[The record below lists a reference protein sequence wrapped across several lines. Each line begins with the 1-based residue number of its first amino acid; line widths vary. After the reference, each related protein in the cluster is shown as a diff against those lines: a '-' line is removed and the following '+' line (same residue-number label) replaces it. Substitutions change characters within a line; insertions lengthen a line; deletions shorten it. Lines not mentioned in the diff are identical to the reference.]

1 VNGDGGKPGRL
12 TELFSFDRYIR
23 SEGHRGGGSG
33 FGRSSG
39 GYGDSGG
46 IARRNDRFNGRVEK
60 NGFGGMGGRNKSSLD
75 EQQLRRINWS
85 QETLAPLRK
94 NFYKASATTLARPRA
109 EIEAYQ
115 RKHEVTVRGHDTPT
129 TIFDFNEVG
138 FPSYITT
145 ELSRQGFKA
154 PTVIQSQSWP
164 IAMSGRDLVGIAQT
178 GSGKSTW
185 RL

>member
-1 VNGDGGKPGRL
+1 MFR
-12 TELFSFDRYIR
+12 RYIR
-23 SEGHRGGGSG
+23 SEGHQGHRGGGSG
-33 FGRSSG
+33 FSRSSG
-39 GYGDSGG
+39 GYGGGSGG
-46 IARRNDRFNGRVEK
+46 IARRDDRFNGRIEK
-60 NGFGGMGGRNKSSLD
+60 NGYGSGRSKSSLD

-94 NFYKASATTLARPRA
+94 NFYKPAPSVIARSRA

-115 RKHEVTVRGHDTPT
+115 RKNEVTVRGHDAPV

-145 ELSRQGFKA
+145 ELSRQGFKQ

-178 GSGKSTW
+178 GSGKKTCS
-185 RL
+185 L

>member
-1 VNGDGGKPGRL
+1 
-12 TELFSFDRYIR
+12 
-23 SEGHRGGGSG
+23 
-33 FGRSSG
+33 
-39 GYGDSGG
+39 
-46 IARRNDRFNGRVEK
+46 
-60 NGFGGMGGRNKSSLD
+60 LD

-94 NFYKASATTLARPRA
+94 NFYKPSPSVLARSRA

-129 TIFDFNEVG
+129 TIFDFNEIG
-138 FPSYITT
+138 FPSYVTT
-145 ELSRQGFKA
+145 ELARQGFKQ

-178 GSGKSTW
+178 GSGKKTW